1 MQRLSTGL
9 RINSA
14 KDDAAGLAVSNALSS
29 RIQGLNQAGRNA
41 SDAVSM
47 LQTAE
52 GGLQAVTESL
62 QRMRE
67 LAVQA
72 ASDSIGDTERDY
84 LDVEFQQL
92 ITEIDR
98 IVNSSSYNS
107 VQLLDGTNG
116 AMTFQV
122 GANNDATNDRIS
134 VSIADSN
141 TAALGATA
149 TTATLTGTALGGAI
163 SDGDFTIKVG
173 TGSALDIGAVSVTG
187 TTNFAANVKAAVE
200 AANSDV
206 TATVG
211 GASISMGDFTT
222 VTGSTDAADVVSF
235 SVTNGATQVD
245 IMSSVDSSSD
255 ITAAIVDAAI
265 DDASTSLTTAGITVT
280 GSAANGDLKFSNT
293 TGANLVVSMTITD
306 NVGTAD
312 TITGGF
318 EQLGTPGENAAAQTE
333 TAYGSLT
340 LTASGAITVAGSD
353 TVNAGFIADNLTAA
367 LAGTAVSELDVQD
380 TTNSQTAIASIDSAL
395 STVNSTRA
403 SIGSYQSAFETMIA
417 NLSVESENASAA
429 RSRILDADF
438 AQESAALAKTQV
450 LQQAGISVLAQANAM
465 PQQVLALL
473 Q

>member
-1 MQRLSTGL
+1 
-9 RINSA
+9 
-14 KDDAAGLAVSNALSS
+14 
-29 RIQGLNQAGRNA
+29 
-41 SDAVSM
+41 
-47 LQTAE
+47 
-52 GGLQAVTESL
+52 
-62 QRMRE
+62 
-67 LAVQA
+67 
-72 ASDSIGDTERDY
+72 
-84 LDVEFQQL
+84 
-92 ITEIDR
+92 
-98 IVNSSSYNS
+98 
-107 VQLLDGTNG
+107 
-116 AMTFQV
+116 
-122 GANNDATNDRIS
+122 
-134 VSIADSN
+134 
-141 TAALGATA
+141 
-149 TTATLTGTALGGAI
+149 
-163 SDGDFTIKVG
+163 
-173 TGSALDIGAVSVTG
+173 
-187 TTNFAANVKAAVE
+187 
-200 AANSDV
+200 
-206 TATVG
+206 
-211 GASISMGDFTT
+211 MGDFTV
-222 VTGSTDAADVVSF
+222 VTAASDAADVVSF
-235 SVTNGATQVD
+235 SVTNGATSVD
-245 IMSSVDSSSD
+245 IMSSVDASSD

-306 NVGTAD
+306 DTTANAD

-318 EQLGTPGENAAAQTE
+318 EQLGTPGENASAQTE